1 MIHSPDPSW
10 LYYTRIEKQGV
21 VVGFVG
27 NCSEC
32 DAKKELR
39 VAFWGDGDRASR
51 YLREQWFNKHTC
63 IPPQQKS
70 QSTISG

>member
-1 MIHSPDPSW
+1 MNPSPDPSW
-10 LYYTRIEKQGV
+10 LYYTRTEKHGV
-21 VVGFVG
+21 VVGVVG

-63 IPPQQKS
+63 IPTQQKS
-70 QSTISG
+70 HPRSPG